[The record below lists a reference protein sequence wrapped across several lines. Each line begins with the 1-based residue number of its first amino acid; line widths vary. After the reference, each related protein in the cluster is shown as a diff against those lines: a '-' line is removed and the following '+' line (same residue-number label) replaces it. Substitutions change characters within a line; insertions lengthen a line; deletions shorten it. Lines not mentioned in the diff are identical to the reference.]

1 MSFKTFLLESKD
13 GFFIKEKPIT
23 NIVSLLKRDGNAI
36 LNVLKDDDYWRRILF
51 RGFSKDMLQTNY
63 SEIYVDK
70 PRLSRDSNN
79 LYQLLMDNSESLKKA
94 GIASRSKSIICST
107 SKFEAENYG
116 KVYAILPFDETEI
129 TVSSVRDFLFSGI
142 ESLNVYS
149 LYTFSEAFSEIL
161 EYFGAVQKR
170 DERIVFTDIQKID
183 DALAK
188 VENISHSIKDVLN
201 SQKVHSDSAVI
212 RSILVALSKMPRE
225 TRCSSLASKI
235 MTTENL
241 GLSKTRFGYIMPEK
255 REVWFEGKAI
265 AVKISYLESFRNMVN
280 SLDIT

>member
-23 NIVSLLKRDGNAI
+23 DIVSLLKKDGSAI
-36 LNVLKDDDYWRRILF
+36 LNVLKDDDYYRRIPF
-51 RGFSKDMLQTNY
+51 RGFSKDMQTNY
-63 SEIYVDK
+63 AEIYVDR

-129 TVSSVRDFLFSGI
+129 TVSSVRDFLFSGL
-142 ESLNVYS
+142 ENLNVYS

-161 EYFGAVQKR
+161 EYFDAAQKR

-183 DALAK
+183 DRLAK
-188 VENISHSIKDVLN
+188 IEDMSRSIKDVLN
-201 SQKVHSDSAVI
+201 SSNVHSDSTVI

-225 TRCSSLASKI
+225 SRCSSLANKI
-235 MTTENL
+235 MTTKNL
-241 GLSKTRFGYIMPEK
+241 GLSKIRFGHALPEK

-265 AVKISYLESFRNMVN
+265 AVKISYLNSFRNMVN